1 MTSAA
6 AKPRRSREIAQ
17 IHTLAK
23 QLGLDEVTRRFR
35 MERVGGARS
44 AAELSDSG
52 RRKVIDDLR
61 LEIQGRARTKPQRPR
76 HQRMIVGLWLE
87 AFDKGVVTDKRDAAI
102 DTFVERQTGISK
114 LEWLS
119 IDESPAVIEA
129 IKSMI
134 RREVDHG

>member
-1 MTSAA
+1 MTIAA
-6 AKPRRSREIAQ
+6 TKPRRTREIAQ

-44 AAELSDSG
+44 AAELSDTG

-61 LEIQGRARTKPQRPR
+61 REIQGRARTKPRRPS

-102 DTFVERQTGISK
+102 DAFVERQTGISK
-114 LEWLS
+114 LEWVS
-119 IDESPAVIEA
+119 VDEAPSVIEPL
-129 IKSMI
+129 KSMI
-134 RREVDHG
+134 KRRTTDG